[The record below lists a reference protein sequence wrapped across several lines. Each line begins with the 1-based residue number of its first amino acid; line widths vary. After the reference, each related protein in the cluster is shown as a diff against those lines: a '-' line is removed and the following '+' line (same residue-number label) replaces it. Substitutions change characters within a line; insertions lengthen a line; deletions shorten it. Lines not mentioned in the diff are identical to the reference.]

1 MIKLYFFVLILFIS
15 LGCEK
20 TSFPPN
26 VLFIAVDDLR
36 PDLGGEMVIAPNIK
50 NFKKSAMEFSRAY
63 CNIPVCGASRS
74 SFLTGLRPSYNRFNE
89 YFSLAEVETP
99 DISTIPEQFKKKGY
113 ETISIGKI
121 FHLSLIHI

>member
-1 MIKLYFFVLILFIS
+1 MIKLYFFAVILFIS
-15 LGCEK
+15 FGCEK

-36 PDLGGEMVIAPNIK
+36 PDLGGDMVIAPNIK
-50 NFKKSAMEFSRAY
+50 NFKKNAMEFSRAY

-89 YFSLAEVETP
+89 YFSLAEIETP
-99 DISTIPEQFKKKGY
+99 ETSTIPEQFKKKGY
-113 ETISIGKI
+113 KT
-121 FHLSLIHI
+121 HSLIDFPGH